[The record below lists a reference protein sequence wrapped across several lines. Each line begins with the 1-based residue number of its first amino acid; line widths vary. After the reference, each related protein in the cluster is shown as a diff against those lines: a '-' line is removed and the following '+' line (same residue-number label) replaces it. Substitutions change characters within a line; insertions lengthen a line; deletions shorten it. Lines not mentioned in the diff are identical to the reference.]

1 MNLKEIIEQLEKCK
15 FVDPLGHKIE
25 NNVAF
30 IELKK
35 RSQYEDEIVGCDAFE
50 QSSDLREKEKCSLC
64 QWSPRDENC
73 MNVQK
78 QFDGVFIRRF
88 EWRGTNDSAN

>member
-25 NNVAF
+25 NSVAF

-35 RSQYEDEIVGCDAFE
+35 RSQYEDEIVG
-50 QSSDLREKEKCSLC
+50 
-64 QWSPRDENC
+64 
-73 MNVQK
+73 V
-78 QFDGVFIRRF
+78 
-88 EWRGTNDSAN
+88 